1 MAAHLHIFKEPETLY
16 RRCAEHILQLMEE
29 VLREQKYFYLALA
42 GGETP
47 RGLYRALSRHGKA
60 AFPYWSRVRFY
71 FGDERNVPRD
81 HEQSNFRMVDENLF
95 QPLGIS
101 RSAIHRIRGELKP
114 DTAVQLYRDKLA
126 LLPKENSLP
135 RFDLVLLGIGADGH
149 VASLFP
155 ETPLLSEEQQ
165 HVGACYV
172 DRLDCWR
179 YSLTLP
185 VLNNARQI
193 LLLVSGIKKADV
205 VRHVLHGTGPAQPLP
220 VELLNHDKVEWYL
233 DADAAS
239 FVHPQCEDEAV
250 NE

>member
-1 MAAHLHIFKEPETLY
+1 MAAQLHVFKEPETLF
-16 RRCAEHILQLMEE
+16 RRCAEHILQLMDE
-29 VLREQKYFYLALA
+29 VLREQKYFYISLA

-47 RGLYRALSRHGKA
+47 RALYRELSRHGNES
-60 AFPYWSRVRFY
+60 FPHWKRVRFY

-81 HEQSNFRMVDENLF
+81 HAESNFRMVDETLF

-101 RSAIHRIRGELKP
+101 RTAIHRIRGELKT
-114 DTAVQLYRDKLA
+114 DTAVELYRKKLA
-126 LLPKENSLP
+126 LLPTENSLP

-149 VASLFP
+149 IASLFP
-155 ETPLLSEEQQ
+155 ETSLLKEEQLD
-165 HVGACYV
+165 VGACYV
-172 DRLDCWR
+172 ERLDCWR

-185 VLNNARQI
+185 VLNNARRI

-205 VRHVLHGTGPAQPLP
+205 VRHVLQGTGPAQPLP
-220 VELLNHDKVEWYL
+220 VEMLNHDKVEWYL

-239 FVHPQCEDEAV
+239 FIQVQYEDEAV

>member
-1 MAAHLHIFKEPETLY
+1 MAAHLHVFKEPETLY
-16 RRCAEHILQLMEE
+16 RRCAEHILQLMDE
-29 VLREQKYFYLALA
+29 VLREQKYFYLSLA

-47 RGLYRALSRHGKA
+47 RALYRELSRLGSEF
-60 AFPYWSRVRFY
+60 FPHWKRVRFY
-71 FGDERNVPRD
+71 FGDERSVPRD
-81 HEQSNFRMVDENLF
+81 HAESNFRMVDENLF

-101 RSAIHRIRGELKP
+101 RSAIHRIRGESKT
-114 DTAVQLYRDKLA
+114 DKAVEHYRDKLA
-126 LLPKENSLP
+126 LLPKENDLP
-135 RFDLVLLGIGADGH
+135 RFDLVLLGMGADGH
-149 VASLFP
+149 IASLFP
-155 ETPLLSEEQQ
+155 DTPLLREAQQ

-172 DRLDCWR
+172 ERLDCWR

-205 VRHVLHGTGPAQPLP
+205 VRHVLQGTGPAQPLP
-220 VELLNHDKVEWYL
+220 VEMLNQDKVEWYL

-239 FVHPQCEDEAV
+239 FIHEQHEDEAV